1 MYSNPLDDFFFPS
14 NFHFVFAL
22 QQQCCQLVYHH
33 ETLRF
38 VLYKPEIIDFGTQR
52 EIIWRRQPT
61 NQQKERDSL
70 YISTP
75 GGLKP

>member
-1 MYSNPLDDFFFPS
+1 M
-14 NFHFVFAL
+14 
-22 QQQCCQLVYHH
+22 
-33 ETLRF
+33 
-38 VLYKPEIIDFGTQR
+38 IDFGTQR